1 MCKENEWQKKYSMF
15 DGGNLETLGVIKE
28 QERNYHFVEESHPVM
43 GLIKHN
49 EASLGFELKNFCTE
63 EKGDGRLYYKVCD
76 LVMKHV
82 CDVLRKEVFVIKQ
95 EAQTSV
101 REELQAIRHELAWQ
115 NDCFKA
121 LFAHLGLEL
130 PACERA
136 LECAG
141 GKRGRLE

>member
-1 MCKENEWQKKYSMF
+1 MENEWQKTYSMF

-28 QERNYHFVEESHPVM
+28 QGTKYYFVEEHHPVM
-43 GLIKHN
+43 ALIRQN
-49 EASLGFELKNFCTE
+49 EPRLGFELKNFRTE
-63 EKGDGRLYYKVCD
+63 EKGDGKRYYKVCD
-76 LVMKHV
+76 RVMKHA
-82 CDVLRKEVFVIKQ
+82 CDVLRKEVFGNKQ
-95 EAQTSV
+95 EAQACV